1 MGTKQEMRLR
11 NKLLFKL
18 CIISFFWMTYSGNM
32 FSQTKPAP
40 KRNLIDINLVDY
52 AEIRTFQKSA
62 KPSKAKRI
70 SKALATELIRDWNN
84 SKTTVK
90 CQDSYLYTVSIY
102 FQDYT
107 RRNFNINNV
116 IISEG
121 NSYCISI
128 PDKGLASRLW
138 KGK

>member
-1 MGTKQEMRLR
+1 M
-11 NKLLFKL
+11 
-18 CIISFFWMTYSGNM
+18 IYSDKIY
-32 FSQTKPAP
+32 SQSKPAP
-40 KRNLIDINLVDY
+40 KKNSIDISLVDY
-52 AEIRTFQKSA
+52 AEIRAFQKSA
-62 KPSKAKRI
+62 KPTKAKRI

-107 RRNFNINNV
+107 RRNFNINNNL
-116 IISEG
+116 ISEG

-128 PDKGLASRLW
+128 PDKGLANRLW

>member
-1 MGTKQEMRLR
+1 M
-11 NKLLFKL
+11 
-18 CIISFFWMTYSGNM
+18 IYSDNIY
-32 FSQTKPAP
+32 SQSKPAP
-40 KRNLIDINLVDY
+40 KKNSIDINLVDY
-52 AEIRTFQKSA
+52 AEIKAFQKSA
-62 KPSKAKRI
+62 KPIKAKRI
-70 SKALATELIRDWNN
+70 SKALVTELIRDWNN

-107 RRNFNINNV
+107 RRNFNISNNL
-116 IISEG
+116 ISEG

-128 PDKGLASRLW
+128 PDKGLANRLW